1 MRVLGEGSRW
11 CFCSGGGRSERV
23 KGGIF
28 CSKGPALAAIYAAGG
43 GSGGGVGTGF
53 LIHRNLLLTSHANL
67 PSAAA
72 AEAAEIRLCHDRVPA
87 RLAPQR
93 SLTNPCPAKSPFF
106 GTLVLNSRSDKD
118 SVDAEP
124 SEVGADEVGSTLAIE
139 ADSDCRFDV
148 YHPVWAVHNDLPA
161 DRYADHPIS
170 RGTVDW
176 GYFRFVTTQNQ
187 LVTVNFD
194 RGQPISG
201 DISRGREKEKEG
213 EEKPGV
219 ALLFPRTIRRSRDL
233 SPAGDF
239 FSPRGEKGLG
249 HCTHV
254 PFSCSR
260 FFITSSVLDLTI
272 VGLDILDSDS
282 TSEVPQPHYLK
293 TCFNPNIDLGNVVY
307 LLGHTD
313 KKELAVGE
321 GKVVIATDNLIKLF
335 VDGVAWCSGSAGF
348 DVHGNLAFMVCDPMK
363 LASSPTGRSA
373 SSSSSLSWKK
383 DTSMQFG
390 IPIPVIC
397 DWLHQHWEG
406 SLDEVSKPKLSKIRS
421 MPAVGNSCASF
432 TLRRVFKAFEE
443 VNDNI
448 LSSSP
453 VNRRSKFQ
461 LGSSCSANSNAMFS
475 HDENMAV
482 DLSCTHEQGIPTP
495 EIFESPKLISGPLQK
510 KQHAPIQLLDINFPP
525 RAPRSI
531 ILPLPLKQ
539 MISDEDN
546 VRGPEPGNVPR
557 ENDFSP
563 KDVPRVGREG
573 QYKLPPIGTWQE
585 DCCSVQSSSSPLEIS
600 ELQHEGNG
608 FGSEEDTMYSAETME
623 SRNIP
628 TPKETNLQQVGR
640 SQSCVNYSRWTST
653 GRMPTAQ
660 RSASQKQHALRA
672 LTPAC
677 KTQSQ
682 TSALPQRS
690 HDFNSSTVS
699 SNMKPNSL
707 ENPRRP
713 RRRSTVQKPQRWMF

>member
-1 MRVLGEGSRW
+1 MGVLGEGSRW

-53 LIHRNLLLTSHANL
+53 LIHRNLLLTTHANL

-72 AEAAEIRLCHDRVPA
+72 TEAAEIRLCHDRLPA
-87 RLAPQR
+87 RLAPQ
-93 SLTNPCPAKSPFF
+93 
-106 GTLVLNSRSDKD
+106 
-118 SVDAEP
+118 
-124 SEVGADEVGSTLAIE
+124 
-139 ADSDCRFDV
+139 
-148 YHPVWAVHNDLPA
+148 
-161 DRYADHPIS
+161 
-170 RGTVDW
+170 
-176 GYFRFVTTQNQ
+176 
-187 LVTVNFD
+187 
-194 RGQPISG
+194 
-201 DISRGREKEKEG
+201 
-213 EEKPGV
+213 
-219 ALLFPRTIRRSRDL
+219 
-233 SPAGDF
+233 
-239 FSPRGEKGLG
+239 
-249 HCTHV
+249 
-254 PFSCSR
+254 R

-282 TSEVPQPHYLK
+282 PSEVQQPRYLK

-335 VDGVAWCSGSAGF
+335 IDGVAWCPGSAGF

-421 MPAVGNSCASF
+421 MPTGQKSGNSCASF

-475 HDENMAV
+475 HDENMAI

-510 KQHAPIQLLDINFPP
+510 KQYAPIQLLDINFPP

-531 ILPLPLKQ
+531 ILPPPLKQ
-539 MISDEDN
+539 VLSDEDN
-546 VRGPEPGNVPR
+546 VRGSEPGNVLR
-557 ENDFSP
+557 EYDLSP
-563 KDVPRVGREG
+563 KDVPQASREG
-573 QYKLPPIGTWQE
+573 KYKLPPIGTWQE
-585 DCCSVQSSSSPLEIS
+585 DRCSVQSSSSPLEIS

-653 GRMPTAQ
+653 RRMPTAQ
-660 RSASQKQHALRA
+660 RSASQKQRA

-690 HDFNSSTVS
+690 HDFHSSKVS
-699 SNMKPNSL
+699 SNMKRNSL

-713 RRRSTVQKPQRWMF
+713 RRSTVQKPQRWMF

>member
-1 MRVLGEGSRW
+1 MPQASV
-11 CFCSGGGRSERV
+11 V
-23 KGGIF
+23 
-28 CSKGPALAAIYAAGG
+28 AGG
-43 GSGGGVGTGF
+43 GDVGVDADAVAWPPLTTIKSA
-53 LIHRNLLLTSHANL
+53 LIVMPFASMRTSPPTSSLLGLCRFA
-67 PSAAA
+67 SATTN
-72 AEAAEIRLCHDRVPA
+72 AERR
-87 RLAPQR
+87 
-93 SLTNPCPAKSPFF
+93 
-106 GTLVLNSRSDKD
+106 GSDKD

-139 ADSDCRFDV
+139 ADSKK
-148 YHPVWAVHNDLPA
+148 
-161 DRYADHPIS
+161 
-170 RGTVDW
+170 
-176 GYFRFVTTQNQ
+176 
-187 LVTVNFD
+187 
-194 RGQPISG
+194 
-201 DISRGREKEKEG
+201 REKKNLE
-213 EEKPGV
+213 
-219 ALLFPRTIRRSRDL
+219 SRCS
-233 SPAGDF
+233 SPALSVAHAICRPRAIS
-239 FSPRGEKGLG
+239 SPRAGRKNSV
-249 HCTHV
+249 T
-254 PFSCSR
+254 
-260 FFITSSVLDLTI
+260 SVLDLTI

-563 KDVPRVGREG
+563 KDVPRVSREG

-585 DCCSVQSSSSPLEIS
+585 DRCSVQSSSSPLEIS

-628 TPKETNLQQVGR
+628 TPNETNLQQVGR